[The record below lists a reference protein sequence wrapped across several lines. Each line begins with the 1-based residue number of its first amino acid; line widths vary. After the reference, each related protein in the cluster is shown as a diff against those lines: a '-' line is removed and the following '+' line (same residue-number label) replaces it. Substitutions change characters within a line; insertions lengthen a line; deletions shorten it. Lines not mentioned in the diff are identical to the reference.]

1 MTYKYIQLAYLDTV
15 AGEDQQL
22 RKTLLEMVQQELS
35 AAVPD
40 MVQAYEAQQWEDLH
54 EIVHKLKSTLAFVG
68 NPKLTSLNQNM
79 LSQLEQK
86 NYQADY
92 SAWLSEY
99 HHLAKPI
106 QQELI
111 QELEH

>member
-1 MTYKYIQLAYLDTV
+1 
-15 AGEDQQL
+15 
-22 RKTLLEMVQQELS
+22 MVQQELS
-35 AAVPD
+35 SAIPD
-40 MVQAYEAQQWEDLH
+40 MVRAYEAQQWEDLH

-92 SAWLSEY
+92 STWLSEY
-99 HHLAKPI
+99 DHLAEPI
-106 QQELI
+106 QKELI